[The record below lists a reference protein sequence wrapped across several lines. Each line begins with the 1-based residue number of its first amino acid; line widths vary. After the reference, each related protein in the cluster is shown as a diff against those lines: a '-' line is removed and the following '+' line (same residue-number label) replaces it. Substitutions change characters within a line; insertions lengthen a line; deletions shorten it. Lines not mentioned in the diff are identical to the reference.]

1 MNDTLHLAQQ
11 SLDRA
16 QSQFFK
22 TATTNPSKGH
32 IAAWFNACLNSAC
45 GPVAEFGGDAAVVGL
60 LEMWLATAKAK
71 AAKSAAASGAD

>member
-1 MNDTLHLAQQ
+1 MSETLQLAQQ

-22 TATTNPSKGH
+22 TATTKPSKEH
-32 IAAWFNACLNSAC
+32 ISAWFNACLNSAC
-45 GPVAEFGGDAAVVGL
+45 GPVAEFGGNAAVVGA

-71 AAKSAAASGAD
+71 AAKPAAASGAD